1 MGWSGS
7 NGKDRIGSKKK
18 NSSFPRRSNAV
29 RHPSTTHGLALRRV
43 TPRPPPIPHLHGRQT
58 KNPKAQELASYP
70 ATPRRPRWQHNASA
84 EAGALIIKYEKEA
97 DVHKNKI
104 WQSLEQDWDTLE
116 ALLKAQPDISES
128 QIYHARQVVR
138 RLSFQLRVDRG
149 NTTATWRKLEALLET
164 LPGAMR
170 NASKAEIGA
179 ARVLTL
185 RITEPFTPSEICWP
199 LLSARTAHP
208 RPPETFDEMGVPKGL
223 DVPEDRGRASRTE
236 HVSRA
241 AGAVKKYMRRFGRV
255 RLGRGWTQL

>member
-1 MGWSGS
+1 M
-7 NGKDRIGSKKK
+7 
-18 NSSFPRRSNAV
+18 

-70 ATPRRPRWQHNASA
+70 AAPRRPRWQHNASA

-104 WQSLEQDWDTLE
+104 WQSLERDWDTLE
-116 ALLKAQPDISES
+116 ALLKAQPNISES

-149 NTTATWRKLEALLET
+149 NTTATWRKLGALLET